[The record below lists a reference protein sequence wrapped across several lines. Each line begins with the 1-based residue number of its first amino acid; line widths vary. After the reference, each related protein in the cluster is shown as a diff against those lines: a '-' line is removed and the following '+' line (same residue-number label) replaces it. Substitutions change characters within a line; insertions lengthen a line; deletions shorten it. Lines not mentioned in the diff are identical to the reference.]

1 MTDSVCF
8 AFHDHIYKEKL
19 FTDQELLK
27 LVIFSSLLANLMC
40 DSRVISWGEIRY
52 LSLERVIGLTLPYCK
67 QNFTLS
73 CLVSF

>member
-19 FTDQELLK
+19 FNDQELLK
-27 LVIFSSLLANLMC
+27 VVIFFSLLANLMC

-67 QNFTLS
+67 KNFTLS